1 MNKFVQWRGKGY
13 PFSTDA
19 ILDSLLANF
28 INSGEAQEVSFREL
42 VPWMKVGERA
52 THYIH
57 SYPAKLLPH
66 IAHFFLASD
75 RVCPLAGRV
84 LDPFSGTGTVAL
96 EAMLSG
102 REAFYADAN
111 PLARLIT
118 SVKTTLVSEENL
130 NEAFKQ
136 CLSDFKK
143 NRTRSH
149 PEIVNIEHWYTPETI
164 KHLSRLKA
172 AIGHQPNG
180 IIKDFLLVTF
190 SSITRKSSLA
200 DPRLSVPVKI
210 KDYPGRRDR
219 KSTSVID
226 LFSEQFESNL
236 KRMREL
242 SAMDS
247 GTHRP
252 CLAGRDARRLVVE
265 SGQPLAS
272 SSIDLVITSPPYAG
286 AQKYI
291 RATSLNLG
299 WLEFAKPCELR
310 GLEDQNIGREHIP
323 KQKYMS
329 FSSTGI
335 KEADKILKNVY
346 EVNPLRA
353 SIASTY
359 LIEMRQALTE
369 VFRVLKPGGQLV
381 LVIGNNIVCGH
392 EFMSSDYLL
401 EICESLGME
410 LRLKLIDSIKSRGLM
425 TKRNKTASLITREWV
440 LVLRKI
446 I

>member
-13 PFSTDA
+13 PFSTDE
-19 ILDSLLANF
+19 ILDDLLANF
-28 INSGEAQEVSFREL
+28 ISSREAQEVSFREL

-66 IAHFFLASD
+66 IAHFFLASE
-75 RVCPLAGRV
+75 RICPPAGLV

-102 REAFYADAN
+102 REPFYADAN

-118 SVKTTLVSEENL
+118 SAKTTIVPEEAL

-143 NRTRSH
+143 SRTRSH
-149 PEIVNIEHWYTPETI
+149 PEIVNIEHWYTLETI
-164 KHLSRLKA
+164 SHLSRLKA
-172 AIGHQPNG
+172 AVDRQPSG
-180 IIKDFLLVTF
+180 TIKDFLLTTF
-190 SSITRKSSLA
+190 SSVTRKSSLA
-200 DPRLSVPVKI
+200 DPRLSVPVKV

-219 KSTSVID
+219 KSTSVINY
-226 LFSEQFESNL
+226 FSEQFESNL

-242 SAMDS
+242 SAMGF

-252 CLAGRDARRLVVE
+252 ILAGNDARKLVVE
-265 SGQPLAS
+265 SGEPLPS
-272 SSIDLVITSPPYAG
+272 NSIDLVITSPPYAG

-299 WLEFAKPCELR
+299 WLELAKPNELR

-323 KQKYMS
+323 KQKYID
-329 FSSTGI
+329 FTSTGI
-335 KEADKILKNVY
+335 KDADKILERVY
-346 EVNPLRA
+346 ETNPLRA

-369 VFRVLKPGGQLV
+369 AFRVLKPGGQLV
-381 LVIGNNIVCGH
+381 LVIGNNVVCGH

-401 EICESLGME
+401 EICERLGME
-410 LRLKLIDSIKSRGLM
+410 LKLKLIDSIKSRGLM

-440 LVLRKI
+440 LVLRKNI
-446 I
+446 

>member
-1 MNKFVQWRGKGY
+1 MNKFVQWQGKGY
-13 PFSTDA
+13 PFSTDG
-19 ILDSLLANF
+19 ILDDLLANF
-28 INSGEAQEVSFREL
+28 INSQEAQEVSFREL

-66 IAHFFLASD
+66 IAHFFLASE
-75 RVCPLAGRV
+75 RVCPREGCV

-118 SVKTTLVSEENL
+118 SAKTTIVSETEL
-130 NEAFKQ
+130 KEAFKK

-164 KHLSRLKA
+164 NHLSRLKA
-172 AIGHQPNG
+172 AIARQPSG
-180 IIKDFLLVTF
+180 TIKDFLLITF

-210 KDYPGRRDR
+210 KNYPGRKDR
-219 KSTSVID
+219 KTTSVIN

-242 SAMDS
+242 SDMDS
-247 GTHRP
+247 GTSRP
-252 CLAGRDARRLVVE
+252 SLAGRDARKLVFE
-265 SGQPLAS
+265 SGEPLPS

-299 WLEFAKPCELR
+299 WLDFAKPNELR
-310 GLEDQNIGREHIP
+310 ILEDQNIGREHIP
-323 KQKYMS
+323 KQKYMH
-329 FSSTGI
+329 FTNTGI
-335 KEADKILKNVY
+335 KDADEILERVY
-346 EVNPLRA
+346 HINPLRA
-353 SIASTY
+353 SIAATY
-359 LIEMRQALTE
+359 LIEMRAALGE
-369 VFRVLKPGGQLV
+369 AFRVLKPGGQLV

-401 EICESLGME
+401 EICETLGME

-440 LVLRKI
+440 LVLRKSI
-446 I
+446 

>member
-13 PFSTDA
+13 PFTTDD
-19 ILDSLLANF
+19 ILDDLLANF
-28 INSGEAQEVSFREL
+28 VNSQEAQEVSFREL
-42 VPWMKVGERA
+42 VPWMKIGERA

-66 IAHFFLASD
+66 IAHFFLASE
-75 RVCPLAGRV
+75 RLCPQAGCV

-102 REAFYADAN
+102 RKAFYADAN

-118 SVKTTLVSEENL
+118 SAKTTIVSETEL
-130 NEAFKQ
+130 KEAFKQ
-136 CLSDFKK
+136 CISDFKK
-143 NRTRSH
+143 NRTHSH

-164 KHLSRLKA
+164 NHLSRLKA
-172 AIGHQPNG
+172 AISHQPSG
-180 IIKDFLLVTF
+180 TIKDFLLITF

-210 KDYPGRRDR
+210 KDYPGRKDR
-219 KSTSVID
+219 KSTSVINY
-226 LFSEQFESNL
+226 FSDQFDSNL

-242 SAMDS
+242 SDMDS
-247 GTHRP
+247 GTFRP
-252 CLAGRDARRLVVE
+252 SSAGRDARKLVIE
-265 SGQPLAS
+265 PGEPLPS
-272 SSIDLVITSPPYAG
+272 NSIDLVITSPPYAG

-299 WLEFAKPCELR
+299 WLDFAKPSELR

-323 KQKYMS
+323 KQKYMH
-329 FSSTGI
+329 FTNTGI
-335 KEADKILKNVY
+335 KNADEILERVY
-346 EVNPLRA
+346 HINPLRA

-359 LIEMRQALTE
+359 LIEMRQALVE
-369 VFRVLKPGGQLV
+369 AFRVLKPGGQLV

-410 LRLKLIDSIKSRGLM
+410 LKLKLIDSIKSRGLM

-440 LVLRKI
+440 LVLRKSI
-446 I
+446 